1 MNEHTIEHDTK
12 THRNKEKYDQSMH
25 SNPNKKGKFPIGVAN
40 FVTEKNFLWLGVDH
54 MRQYD
59 TRNQSIIKYD
69 RYIK

>member
-1 MNEHTIEHDTK
+1 MNENTIEHDTK
-12 THRNKEKYDQSMH
+12 THRNKEKYEKKMH
-25 SNPNKKGKFPIGVAN
+25 SNPQKRKIPNWSCQFYI
-40 FVTEKNFLWLGVDH
+40 EKNFLWLGVEH